1 MLVSPFLLAAALA
14 GQVLPASALESLT
27 LNRQPTRRTHPD
39 ENVRLA
45 WARDQVINT
54 RLKYRSLLDEP
65 GRERLA
71 RDVAHHTDH
80 IERLQRRAKRDG
92 VNAE

>member
-1 MLVSPFLLAAALA
+1 MLLSAFLLVSALA
-14 GQVLPASALESLT
+14 GQVLPAQALESLQLT
-27 LNRQPTRRTHPD
+27 RQPTRRTDPD

-54 RLKYRSLLDEP
+54 RLKYRSLLDER

-71 RDVAHHTDH
+71 RDVRQHTDE

-92 VNAE
+92 ANAE

>member
-1 MLVSPFLLAAALA
+1 MLVSPFLLVAALA
-14 GQVLPASALESLT
+14 GQALPASALESLT
-27 LNRQPTRRTHPD
+27 LTRQPTRRTDPN

-54 RLKYRSLLDEP
+54 RLKYRSMLDEG

-71 RDVAHHTDH
+71 RDVARHTDE
-80 IERLQRRAKRDG
+80 IDRLQRRAKRDG
-92 VNAE
+92 ANAE